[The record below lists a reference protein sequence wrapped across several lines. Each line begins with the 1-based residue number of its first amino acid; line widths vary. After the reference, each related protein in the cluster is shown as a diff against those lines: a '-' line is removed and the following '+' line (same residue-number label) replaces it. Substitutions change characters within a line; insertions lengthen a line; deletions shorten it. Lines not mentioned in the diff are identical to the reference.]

1 MFLFALW
8 QKGDEDG
15 WMAAKSPVGQ
25 HYNIVIY
32 SQTWKDINLA
42 RRAGGQYLP
51 PAPFFKYTNTKTHQ
65 HGTRQSFILSTRV
78 KSSIHSVTHTAT
90 GKFWPCPRTLLHRLF
105 NLLFVITLPKLN
117 FKMLDIFQ
125 KEKQKKENTHH
136 RYFCEISMENL
147 AKFQISISWLGKS
160 WEPVCGRGDV
170 NLGWHEYMR
179 LRRGRFLLT
188 FDIYSLFLN
197 FRLNSSLIHNW
208 LIAIKCKEFLKT
220 NGHIWS
226 LFSIGTWEENIESLA
241 TPFGWWK
248 PRIYDMH
255 MITWWAQIWAHRAW
269 IFILGTSP
277 TVSDITK
284 IKKLAK
290 LW

>member
-117 FKMLDIFQ
+117 SKMLDIFQ

-208 LIAIKCKEFLKT
+208 LIAVKCKEFLKT
-220 NGHIWS
+220 NGAIYGACFLLGLGRRILKASSHLLVDGNRESTICIWS
-226 LFSIGTWEENIESLA
+226 HDEHKYEHTGPEYLFWEL
-241 TPFGWWK
+241 PQQFL
-248 PRIYDMH
+248 
-255 MITWWAQIWAHRAW
+255 
-269 IFILGTSP
+269 ILRR
-277 TVSDITK
+277 
-284 IKKLAK
+284 
-290 LW
+290 